1 MENYKQANP
10 VKISQRPTAIYIDGV
25 DITQGQCINNSF
37 QVARKNPEV
46 EIVEGIILLVSHNS
60 EGTALAHMW
69 NKFGEVH
76 FDVTEEKI
84 WSGNSENKTREV
96 RYAFVNTYPSNAFNS
111 GETFE
116 FSEDTRENVKRLNE
130 QLKSMDKDL
139 KPEQG

>member
-10 VKISQRPTAIYIDGV
+10 VEISQRPGTVSIDGL
-25 DITQGQCINNSF
+25 DITKGQCINNSF
-37 QVARKNPEV
+37 QVAKKNPEV
-46 EIVEGIILLVSHNS
+46 KIVEGIILLVSHNS

-84 WSGNSENKTREV
+84 WKENSENKIREV

-116 FSEDTRENVKRLNE
+116 FSEDTIVNVKTLNE
-130 QLKSMDKDL
+130 HLKSMDKDNDQ
-139 KPEQG
+139 KP